1 MEICYRA
8 NQKADG
14 LTRMSDSKKLLLSL
28 FIFFG
33 PLNAYGRPEISIYS
47 IRDKEIKNSGDRMTQ
62 RGLSLKLL
70 VPLVRE
76 QFFLGLTGDYE
87 KHIRTNTGNSQ
98 SVSGGLSLA
107 GLVLAYPMNP
117 AIKEWQYLLMTSV
130 GGGAEQQSG
139 SEMNEIVVG
148 GILTPDSQSKVKL
161 FYRGRIRP
169 HLVRHVF
176 DALYEYETNSGYDII
191 IGTSQLTL
199 LRTSF
204 SGKGRVFVGVLADT
218 ADYYSGTH
226 EKYWA
231 VGYNLRGQL
240 GATLKVADYTN
251 MRIALKSGRE
261 FLEIFDHKGDRLR
274 KEEAVE
280 RLIIEGAVSLS
291 F

>member
-1 MEICYRA
+1 MKLDPTVMRTMDRKDFRVLEAVEKGMRNHGIVPGPLVATLA
-8 NQKADG
+8 NLRHGGSGKIISSLLRD
-14 LTRMSDSKKLLLSL
+14 KLLSHETKKGGYDGYR
-28 FIFFG
+28 IT
-33 PLNAYGRPEISIYS
+33 NA
-47 IRDKEIKNSGDRMTQ
+47 
-62 RGLSLKLL
+62 
-70 VPLVRE
+70 
-76 QFFLGLTGDYE
+76 
-87 KHIRTNTGNSQ
+87 
-98 SVSGGLSLA
+98 
-107 GLVLAYPMNP
+107 
-117 AIKEWQYLLMTSV
+117 
-130 GGGAEQQSG
+130 
-139 SEMNEIVVG
+139 
-148 GILTPDSQSKVKL
+148 
-161 FYRGRIRP
+161 
-169 HLVRHVF
+169 
-176 DALYEYETNSGYDII
+176 GYDIF

-204 SGKGRVFVGVLADT
+204 SGKGKVFVGVLADT

-274 KEEAVE
+274 KEEAIE